1 MPWWPGHK
9 SSAGK
14 RVAILVPSLQ
24 RGDATGNDALGMRA
38 ALVARGWDV
47 RLFAEG
53 GDRTLGFGTSAE
65 ARVFLRD
72 GAAAIFHQGT
82 QWDNGVRIFER
93 ASGVRIAR
101 DHNVTPAAFFAGV
114 SDDFVGASNVGLAQR
129 QRLARDPSI
138 GWIAASAMNAGELV
152 ALGAPRERVAVV
164 PPFHQAE
171 ELAAV
176 EPDEIALRRWAA
188 LPADVLFVGRL
199 APNKGHRRLLR
210 IAATY
215 AELFGRRLR
224 VRLVGSHD
232 RRWAP
237 WLALLARDREQL
249 GLGDSIEYL
258 GTLSTAELK
267 SAYLTSRL
275 MLCCSEHE
283 GFCVPLVEAGRLG
296 VPVVATW
303 QAAVAETLGPD
314 GLVLRDASDDVVAIA
329 LRRVL
334 DDGALRDALVA
345 AQRARYERLY
355 APRAIADAFV
365 AAVEPRLRGG
375 AGEFRREAGD

>member
-1 MPWWPGHK
+1 MRLWPGHRAP
-9 SSAGK
+9 AGK

-24 RGDATGNDALGMRA
+24 RGDATGNDALGMQA
-38 ALVARGWDV
+38 ALAARGWDV

-65 ARVFLRD
+65 ARTFLRD

-93 ASGVRIAR
+93 VSGVRIAR

-129 QRLARDPSI
+129 ERLARDPSI
-138 GWIAASAMNAGELV
+138 AWIAASAMNAGELV
-152 ALGAPRERVAVV
+152 ALGAAASRVTVV

-199 APNKGHRRLLR
+199 APNKGHRRMLR

-224 VRLVGSHD
+224 IRLVGSHD
-232 RRWAP
+232 RRWGP

-249 GLGDSIEYL
+249 RLGDSIEYL
-258 GTLSTAELK
+258 GTLSSAELK
-267 SAYLTSRL
+267 AAYLTSRL
-275 MLCCSEHE
+275 LLCCSEHE

-303 QAAVAETLGPD
+303 QQAVAETLGEHA
-314 GLVLRDASDDVVAIA
+314 LVLRDATDDVVATAIH
-329 LRRVL
+329 RVL
-334 DDGALRDALVA
+334 EDGRLRDALVR
-345 AQRARYERLY
+345 AQQERYAARY
-355 APRAIADAFV
+355 APAAIEQRFL
-365 AAVEPRLRGG
+365 AAVEPVLRG
-375 AGEFRREAGD
+375 EPPR

>member
-1 MPWWPGHK
+1 MPWWPGR
-9 SSAGK
+9 SGSTDE

-53 GDRTLGFGTSAE
+53 GDRTLGFGTTAE
-65 ARVFLRD
+65 ARTFLRS

-82 QWDNGVRIFER
+82 QWDNGVRVFER
-93 ASGVRIAR
+93 VAGVRVAR

-114 SDDFVGASNVGLAQR
+114 SEDFVGASNVGLAQR
-129 QRLARDPSI
+129 ERLARDPGVS
-138 GWIAASAMNAGELV
+138 WIAASAMNAGELV
-152 ALGAPRERVAVV
+152 ALGAAASRVSVV

-171 ELAAV
+171 DLAAA
-176 EPDEIALRRWAA
+176 EPDEVALRRWSA

-199 APNKGHRRLLR
+199 APNKGHRRMFR

-249 GLGDSIEYL
+249 RLGDSIEYL

-267 SAYLTSRL
+267 AAYLTSRL
-275 MLCCSEHE
+275 LLCCSEHE

-303 QAAVAETLGPD
+303 QQAVAETLGRE
-314 GLVLRDASDDVVAIA
+314 GLVLRDVSDDVVAAAIH
-329 LRRVL
+329 RVL
-334 DDGALRDALVA
+334 EDEVLRERLVE
-345 AQRARYERLY
+345 AQGARYARHF
-355 APRAIADAFV
+355 APAAIEQAFL
-365 AAVEPRLRGG
+365 AAVEPLLRGEPRG
-375 AGEFRREAGD
+375 

>member
-1 MPWWPGHK
+1 MPWWPGHRGV
-9 SSAGK
+9 SGK

-38 ALVARGWDV
+38 ALAARDWEV

-53 GDRTLGFGTSAE
+53 GDRSLGFGTSAD
-65 ARVFLRD
+65 ARAFLRD
-72 GAAAIFHQGT
+72 GASAIFHQGT

-93 ASGVRIAR
+93 VPGVRIAR

-114 SDDFVGASNVGLAQR
+114 SEDFVGASNVGLEQR
-129 QRLARDPSI
+129 QRLARDPAVS
-138 GWIAASAMNAGELV
+138 WIAASSMNAGELV
-152 ALGAPRERVAVV
+152 ALGASPSRVGVV

-171 ELAAV
+171 DLAAV

-199 APNKGHRRLLR
+199 APNKGHRRTFR
-210 IAATY
+210 IAASY

-224 VRLVGSHD
+224 IRLVGSHD

-258 GTLSTAELK
+258 GTLSTSELK
-267 SAYLTSRL
+267 AAYLTSRL
-275 MLCCSEHE
+275 LLCCSEHE
-283 GFCVPLVEAGRLG
+283 GFCVPLVEAARLG

-303 QAAVAETLGPD
+303 QQAVAETLGPEA
-314 GLVLRDASDDVVAIA
+314 LVLRAESDDVVATAIH
-329 LRRVL
+329 RVL
-334 DDGALRDALVA
+334 DDGGLRDALVG
-345 AQRARYERLY
+345 AQQARYAQLFAPSAVER
-355 APRAIADAFV
+355 AFL
-365 AAVEPRLRGG
+365 AAVEPLLEGEPRG
-375 AGEFRREAGD
+375 

>member
-1 MPWWPGHK
+1 MPWWPGHRAG
-9 SSAGK
+9 SGK

-24 RGDATGNDALGMRA
+24 RGDATGNDALGMHA

-65 ARVFLRD
+65 ARAFLRD
-72 GAAAIFHQGT
+72 GAAALFHQGT

-93 ASGVRIAR
+93 VSGVRIAR
-101 DHNVTPAAFFAGV
+101 DHNVTPPAFFAGV

-129 QRLARDPSI
+129 ERLARDPSI
-138 GWIAASAMNAGELV
+138 AWIAASAMNAGELI
-152 ALGAPRERVAVV
+152 ALGASAARVAVV

-171 ELAAV
+171 ELASI

-224 VRLVGSHD
+224 IRLVGSHD

-237 WLALLARDREQL
+237 WLTLLARDREQL
-249 GLGDSIEYL
+249 RLGDSIEYL

-267 SAYLTSRL
+267 AAYLTSRL
-275 MLCCSEHE
+275 LLCCSEHE

-303 QAAVAETLGPD
+303 QQAVAETLGPD
-314 GLVLRDASDDVVAIA
+314 ALVLRDAGADVVATA
-329 LRRVL
+329 VHRVL
-334 DDGALRDALVA
+334 EDGALRDALVA
-345 AQRARYERLY
+345 AQQARYASRY
-355 APRAIADAFV
+355 APAAIERAFLS
-365 AAVEPRLRGG
+365 AVEPLLRG
-375 AGEFRREAGD
+375 EPSR